1 MESDHVTQ
9 PNPLYLLVLTVTPQH
24 DHSERARPGGAEIQE
39 RNLRVLP
46 GLAGRVFLPG
56 HPGVRPPPRHT
67 DHQVSQA
74 ASRSTEKFIF
84 FCPPVALVGKL
95 KLFDILHQKA
105 ES

>member
-9 PNPLYLLVLTVTPQH
+9 PNPLYLPSLTVFPQH
-24 DHSERARPGGAEIQE
+24 DYPERARPGGAEIQE

-46 GLAGRVFLPG
+46 GLAGRVCLPG
-56 HPGVRPPPRHT
+56 HPRVRPPPRNT
-67 DHQVSQA
+67 DHQ
-74 ASRSTEKFIF
+74 
-84 FCPPVALVGKL
+84 VALVGKL

>member
-1 MESDHVTQ
+1 MTL
-9 PNPLYLLVLTVTPQH
+9 PNPLYLLVLTVFPQH
-24 DHSERARPGGAEIQE
+24 DYPERARPRRAEVQE

-46 GLAGRVFLPG
+46 GLAGRVCLPG
-56 HPGVRPPPRHT
+56 HPGVRPPPRNT
-67 DHQVSQA
+67 DHQVSRA

-84 FCPPVALVGKL
+84 FSPPVALVGKL